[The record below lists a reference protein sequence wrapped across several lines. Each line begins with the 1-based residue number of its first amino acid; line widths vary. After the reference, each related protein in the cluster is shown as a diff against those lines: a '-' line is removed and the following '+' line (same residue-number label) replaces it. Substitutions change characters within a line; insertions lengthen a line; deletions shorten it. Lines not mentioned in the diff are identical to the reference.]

1 MKPRVVAP
9 RRSFASRPYSF
20 RPLARDDLPLLANW
34 LRTPEVVRWWGEPER
49 ELALI
54 EEDLDAAEMAQW
66 IVSCENVAFAYAQAF
81 EVHAWPQPH
90 LAHLPSG
97 AMAVDAFIGEPGMIG
112 RGHGARFL
120 RLLAERLIGAGAPLV
135 VIDPDADNHRAR
147 RAYRKAGFRG
157 DALVDTDAGPVVLM
171 VFDRRPAFPA
181 KPFA

>member
-1 MKPRVVAP
+1 MKPRFVAP
-9 RRSFASRPYSF
+9 RRPFASRPYSF
-20 RPLARDDLPLLANW
+20 RPLARGDLPLVANW
-34 LRTPEVVRWWGEPER
+34 LRTPEVVRWWGEPKR

-54 EEDLDAAEMAQW
+54 KEDLDAAEMTQW
-66 IVSCENVAFAYAQAF
+66 IVSCEGAAFAYTQAY

-120 RLLAERLIGAGAPLV
+120 RLLADELTRAGAPLV
-135 VIDPDADNHRAR
+135 VIDPDAGNHRAR

-157 DALVDTDAGPVVLM
+157 DALVETAAGSIVLM
-171 VFDRRPAFPA
+171 VFDRASETARP
-181 KPFA
+181 